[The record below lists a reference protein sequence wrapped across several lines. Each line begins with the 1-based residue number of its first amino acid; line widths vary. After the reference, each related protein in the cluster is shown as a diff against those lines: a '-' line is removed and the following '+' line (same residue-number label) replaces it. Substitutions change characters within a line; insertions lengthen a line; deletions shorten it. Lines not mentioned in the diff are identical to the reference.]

1 MDENGLKISVPVQT
15 KHNNTLFIF
24 HPQATVIEIGDE
36 RLKLPP
42 SYEDCDG
49 VEPPTYDEWAALVVE
64 TV

>member
-1 MDENGLKISVPVQT
+1 MLILCLPSIE
-15 KHNNTLFIF
+15 
-24 HPQATVIEIGDE
+24 QATVVEIGDE

-49 VEPPTYDEWAALVVE
+49 VEPPTYDECAALVVE